1 MTDWP
6 DLTQELDAWA
16 AAGSVATLWW
26 RDDDAVEPT
35 PALEHLL
42 DLSARHAVPLTL
54 AVIPGRA
61 SLALAARIAATGDT
75 IVPVQHGFAH
85 RNHAL
90 PPARKAE
97 LGADRPATV
106 VCEEL
111 ARGQTRMAA
120 LFGTRAKPFLVPPWN
135 RIDSGLIPA
144 LAGLGYRALSTYD
157 ARAATLAAPGL
168 AQVNSHLDIMR
179 WSAPRGFAGDGVA
192 LKRLL
197 HHLRGR
203 RSGAMDASEPIGLL
217 THHAAHDAEAWLFL
231 DRLLPA
237 LRAHPAVCFVSI
249 VEAVD
254 AAFSSPAMT
263 TIMTPA
269 KTPAKTPAMS
279 PALKTAVGAE

>member
-16 AAGSVATLWW
+16 ADGTAVTLWW

-42 DLSARHAVPLTL
+42 ELTVRHGVPLAL

-61 SLALAARIAATGDT
+61 SLALAARIAATSDT

-85 RNHAL
+85 RNHAQ

-111 ARGQTRMAA
+111 ARGQARMAA
-120 LFGTRAKPFLVPPWN
+120 LFGARAMPFLVAPWN
-135 RIDSGLIPA
+135 RIDGGVIAA
-144 LAGLGYRALSTYD
+144 LPGLGYRALSTYD
-157 ARAATLAAPGL
+157 ARPATHAAPGL
-168 AQVNSHLDIMR
+168 AQVNCHLDIMR
-179 WSAPRGFAGDGVA
+179 WTASRGFAGDAVA

-197 HHLRGR
+197 HHLRAR
-203 RSGAMDASEPIGLL
+203 RSGAVDATEPTGLL
-217 THHAAHDAEAWLFL
+217 THHAAHDAESWIFL
-231 DRLLPA
+231 DRLLMV
-237 LRAHPAVCFVSI
+237 LRAHPAVRFVSI
-249 VEAVD
+249 VEAVQ
-254 AAFSSPAMT
+254 AALSSQEERPAVQNT
-263 TIMTPA
+263 
-269 KTPAKTPAMS
+269 
-279 PALKTAVGAE
+279 ALKSAAGAA

>member
-16 AAGSVATLWW
+16 TAGAVATLWW

-42 DLSARHAVPLTL
+42 DLSARHGLPLTL

-61 SLALAARIAATGDT
+61 SLALAARIAVAGET

-85 RNHAL
+85 RNHAR
-90 PPARKAE
+90 PPARKTE
-97 LGADRPATV
+97 LGADRPAVV

-111 ARGQTRMAA
+111 ACGQARMAA
-120 LFGTRAKPFLVPPWN
+120 LFGARARPFLVPPWN
-135 RIDSGLIPA
+135 RIDGGLIPS

-157 ARAATLAAPGL
+157 TCAAVLAAPGL
-168 AQVNSHLDIMR
+168 AQVNCHLDIMR
-179 WSAPRGFAGDGVA
+179 WSAPRGFAGDGVT
-192 LKRLL
+192 LRRLL

-203 RSGAMDASEPIGLL
+203 RGGTMEAREPIGLL
-217 THHAAHDAEAWLFL
+217 THHAAHDAESWVFL
-231 DRLLPA
+231 DRLLSV
-237 LRAHPAVCFVSI
+237 LRAHPAVRFVSL

-254 AAFSSPAMT
+254 AAFSSSAVIPAV
-263 TIMTPA
+263 TP
-269 KTPAKTPAMS
+269 TMS
-279 PALKTAVGAE
+279 PAMKSAVGAG